1 MKESTVL
8 YRKYRPETFEQVF
21 GQDHIVKVLKG
32 SLELG
37 NVGHAYLFSGPRG
50 TGKTTMARIFARE
63 LGCSENDVIEID
75 AASNR
80 GIDDIRALRESVLS
94 RPFDS
99 EKKMYIID
107 EVHMLTKE
115 AFNALLKTLEEP
127 PSHVIFVLA
136 TTELH
141 KIIPTVISRC
151 QSFVFRSPTRTV
163 LKSMISGIVEKEGFT
178 IDASSLDLIAF
189 LGNGSFRDTQ
199 GVLQKLMS
207 YSADKIISRDEVELI
222 TGAPSQKLLEDLI
235 SSINENE
242 INETLSLLHQ
252 ASDQN
257 IDPYILLQMI
267 TEKIRLILHVRFSSK
282 RAESLKNDLT
292 EEDFDFLNSLAGVKN
307 NIDSIL
313 LSELLDTYKNM
324 NYTFMKYIPLEL
336 AIFRIMGNNN
346 NRA

>member
-1 MKESTVL
+1 MSLESTVI

-21 GQDHIVKVLKG
+21 GQEHITKVLQG

-37 NVGHAYLFSGPRG
+37 NIGHAYIFSGPRG

-63 LGCSENDVIEID
+63 IGCSEHDIIEID

-94 RPFDS
+94 LPFNS
-99 EKKMYIID
+99 QKKMYIID

-151 QSFVFRSPTRTV
+151 QSFIFKSPTRSI
-163 LKSMISGIVEKEGFT
+163 LRDMIAGVVAKEGFS
-178 IDASSLDLIAF
+178 IDPGSLDLIAF

-207 YSADKIISRDEVELI
+207 YSADKTITRDEVELI
-222 TGAPSQKLLEDLI
+222 TGAAPEQLLEKLI
-235 SSINENE
+235 TALNEKN
-242 INETLSLLHQ
+242 LDQSLVIIKQ
-252 ASDQN
+252 AQDQN
-257 IDPYILLQMI
+257 IDPHILLHML
-267 TEKIRLILHVRFSSK
+267 TEKIRLILHIRFSPE
-282 RAESLKNDLT
+282 RA
-292 EEDFDFLNSLAGVKN
+292 
-307 NIDSIL
+307 DSIL
-313 LSELLDTYKNM
+313 AEIGEDDFSFLKNIASEQNNIHSTLLLELLETYKVM
-324 NYTFMKYIPLEL
+324 NHAFIPYLPLEL
-336 AIFRIMGNNN
+336 AFFRIIGNNN
-346 NRA
+346 